1 MAAQNSAFWT
11 CKPAIWLVLTPRI
24 PYFQPMANNK
34 ERALSILYDALAQ
47 GRRYSSHELLALLER
62 HDLLVSER
70 SLSRWLQAL
79 RDEFDLPVKFSQK
92 QKVFEVHENDRP
104 ANPPGLLKYTLDSL
118 FLRETLLRN
127 QKAAEVIR
135 PDNRAPAL
143 NHHQFGQLVTACLEQ
158 RLVQVRH
165 QKFDA
170 NEPKDYLLQPF
181 FLKEYLYRW
190 YLIAADTSDDGKI
203 KAFGLERIHELSL
216 LDERFDA
223 SRRELAEDLFT
234 GLMGITGSENPATEI
249 VLRTNSMQKRFFET
263 LPLHP
268 RQQITQLAEDV
279 WEVRFVGK
287 PNLELTQQ
295 LVGQLEPIEVVSPNY
310 FRQSVIEFLK
320 RNLAV
325 YAGDAGK

>member
-1 MAAQNSAFWT
+1 
-11 CKPAIWLVLTPRI
+11 
-24 PYFQPMANNK
+24 MANNK

-47 GRRYSSHELLALLER
+47 GRRYSSTELMSLLER
-62 HDLLVSER
+62 HDLQVSER
-70 SLSRWLQAL
+70 SPSRWLQAL
-79 RDEFDLPVKFSQK
+79 RDEFDLPVKFNQK
-92 QKVFEVHENDRP
+92 QKVFEAHENDRP
-104 ANPPGLLKYTLDSL
+104 ANPPGLLKYTLDSI

-143 NHHQFGQLVTACLEQ
+143 NHHQFGQLVTACLEH

-181 FLKEYLYRW
+181 FLKEYHYRW
-190 YLIAADTSDDGKI
+190 YLVAADTADNHRI
-203 KAFGLERIHELSL
+203 KAFGLERILELSL

-268 RQQITQLAEDV
+268 RQQITQLADDV

-295 LVGQLEPIEVVSPNY
+295 LVGQLEPIEVVSPAY
-310 FRQSVIEFLK
+310 YRQYMVDFLK

-325 YAGDAGK
+325 YAKEAVK

>member
-1 MAAQNSAFWT
+1 
-11 CKPAIWLVLTPRI
+11 
-24 PYFQPMANNK
+24 MANNK

-47 GRRYSSHELLALLER
+47 GRRYSSTELLSLLER
-62 HDLLVSER
+62 HDLQVSER

-79 RDEFDLPVKFSQK
+79 RDEFDLPVKFNQK

-104 ANPPGLLKYTLDSL
+104 ANPPGLLKYTLDSI

-143 NHHQFGQLVTACLEQ
+143 NHHQFRQLVNACLEH

-170 NEPKDYLLQPF
+170 TEPKDYRLQPF

-190 YLIAADTSDDGKI
+190 YLIAADTGNEGKI
-203 KAFGLERIHELSL
+203 KAFGLERIHEVSL

-223 SRRELAEDLFT
+223 GRRELAEDLFT
-234 GLMGITGSENPATEI
+234 GLMGITGSENLATEI

-268 RQQITQLAEDV
+268 RQQITQLADDV